1 MKISARDQ
9 GDQAKACFTNLK
21 RELKERFGCSSVYR
35 WSPNFVT
42 FVCQG
47 REENVKSA
55 IKFLQQQSQV
65 GVDVC
70 ITDLFPYLNVV
81 LRKRQCT
88 LHALQTGGWALL
100 RVFPRPTPKERP
112 PLFTHIIYTQQQAR
126 MCKSPPSTSTCN
138 VLVISLL
145 TTSS

>member
-9 GDQAKACFTNLK
+9 GDQAKAYFTNLK

-65 GVDVC
+65 GIDVC
-70 ITDLFPYLNVV
+70 ITDLFPYLNVMYRGCAKEAV
-81 LRKRQCT
+81 HLTCSPNRGVGAPSSVSASNPERAPTFVYIHSSKCACVRALPAH
-88 LHALQTGGWALL
+88 LH
-100 RVFPRPTPKERP
+100 VM
-112 PLFTHIIYTQQQAR
+112 Y
-126 MCKSPPSTSTCN
+126 
-138 VLVISLL
+138 
-145 TTSS
+145 